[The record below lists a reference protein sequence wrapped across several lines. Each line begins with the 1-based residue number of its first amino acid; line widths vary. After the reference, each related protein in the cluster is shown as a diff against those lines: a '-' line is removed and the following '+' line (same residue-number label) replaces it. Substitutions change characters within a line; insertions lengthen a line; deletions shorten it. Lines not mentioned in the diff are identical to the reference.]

1 MDKKQLEMMVCPQ
14 CNGKL
19 DYEKQNSEL
28 VCEKCQLA
36 YPVNDGIP
44 VMLVEEARKLENK
57 A

>member
-1 MDKKQLEMMVCPQ
+1 MDKKQLEVLVCPQ

-19 DYEKQNSEL
+19 DYHKQSSEL
-28 VCEKCQLA
+28 VCESCQLA

-44 VMLVEEARKLENK
+44 VMLVEEARKLDQK

>member
-19 DYEKQNSEL
+19 DYHKQSSEL
-28 VCEKCQLA
+28 VCEACQLA
-36 YPVNDGIP
+36 FPINDGIP
-44 VMLVEEARKLENK
+44 VMLVEEARKTDQK